1 MNTTPSTIFETA
13 ATALESAAE
22 RWHIRSEHQR
32 SLSRSKLRKSTSMDT
47 RLSTA
52 AHDDTT
58 SATLPRS
65 STSSRL
71 SAFADARS
79 DPFDSSHSSLRCLHH
94 ALAGA
99 AADVAYSRTV
109 SIRCMHPVTH
119 AIVRCRDPLWEK
131 TKEFAMA
138 LEAIEALPW
147 GSCSAFTKAAIMAEL
162 EETLKYMEYQIQLL
176 RKQGRSSTHPLL
188 VPLQKIHSA
197 ISTNGVIDFDLILVI
212 SIKAAAIA
220 HAQNV
225 LEVASTQPAASSG
238 PFGGL
243 EGFESAFQFQDEEA
257 IFAVW
262 GLDGVVAGIEAGAW
276 EALQVGLSNMA
287 AWSVS
292 FLCSTEQE
300 NNILFRFDKILDGKP
315 AAPQS
320 PNAGANPDLSRLSPL
335 RAVSI
340 YTSQQQQSKNTRVA
354 NAPIA
359 SSTRTYA
366 VVSKITARDTHSQ
379 MPRSD
384 SAIHVLQAETATLS
398 TSGSSQTPIMK
409 PPKLRVTHHHKKS
422 KRSVV
427 KIETS
432 DERRVEVEREGPSGS
447 AVQEQTFST
456 PANSDRPAQ
465 PDNPGREDP
474 ERLTANRFGIKK
486 LLTTWSSETFKLI
499 LG

>member
-1 MNTTPSTIFETA
+1 MNTTPYTIFETA

-22 RWHIRSEHQR
+22 RWHIRSEYQR
-32 SLSRSKLRKSTSMDT
+32 SLSHSKLRKSTSMDT

-71 SAFADARS
+71 STFADVRS

-119 AIVRCRDPLWEK
+119 AVVRCRDPLWEK

-147 GSCSAFTKAAIMAEL
+147 GACSAFTKAAIMAEL

-188 VPLQKIHSA
+188 VPLQKIHSS
-197 ISTNGVIDFDLILVI
+197 ISANGVIDFDLILVI

-225 LEVASTQPAASSG
+225 LEVASTQPATSSG

-287 AWSVS
+287 AW
-292 FLCSTEQE
+292 
-300 NNILFRFDKILDGKP
+300 FDKILDGKP
-315 AAPQS
+315 APTQS
-320 PNAGANPDLSRLSPL
+320 PNAGANSAPDLSRLSPL
-335 RAVSI
+335 RAASI
-340 YTSQQQQSKNTRVA
+340 YTSQQQQSKNTHVA
-354 NAPIA
+354 NASIA

-398 TSGSSQTPIMK
+398 TAGSSQTPIMK
-409 PPKLRVTHHHKKS
+409 PPKLRVTHHKKS

-427 KIETS
+427 KIESS

-447 AVQEQTFST
+447 AGQEQTFSA
-456 PANSDRPAQ
+456 PANSDRLVQ

-474 ERLTANRFGIKK
+474 ERLTANGFGIKK